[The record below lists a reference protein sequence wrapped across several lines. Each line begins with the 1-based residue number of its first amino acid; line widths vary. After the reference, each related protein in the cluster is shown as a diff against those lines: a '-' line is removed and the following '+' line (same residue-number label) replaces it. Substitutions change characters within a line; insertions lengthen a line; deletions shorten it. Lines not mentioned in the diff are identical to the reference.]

1 MFEVVGTAGAG
12 IVLMHMQGDP
22 KTMQVAPQY
31 DDVVTEVRDGLA
43 SRLRAAE
50 EAGLD
55 RERLAID
62 PGIGFGKTLEH
73 NLALIRHVDAL
84 AELGRPVVVGPSR
97 KSFIGALTGASVEE
111 RLPGTAGAVA
121 YLAWRGANVV
131 RVHDVREM
139 AQVVSVIDAI
149 VRA

>member
-1 MFEVVGTAGAG
+1 MAAVIAGADAG
-12 IVLMHMQGDP
+12 CCLMHMLGDP
-22 KTMQVAPQY
+22 RTMQDDPHY
-31 DDVVTEVRDGLA
+31 EDVVAEVKSFLA
-43 SRLRAAE
+43 ERMAYAVAAGIAE
-50 EAGLD
+50 ERIL
-55 RERLAID
+55 LD